1 MPDRRLYR
9 QPVNVLVV
17 AAAAFI
23 GGIGG
28 FILGQLAV
36 SASGESLSTL
46 AGLVSDLVQTQSS
59 GPVIAAGIA
68 AGSSIL
74 GAVLVPA
81 VTVFVLEKLNH
92 RKESHES

>member
-1 MPDRRLYR
+1 MSDRPLYR
-9 QPVNVLVV
+9 QPIAVLVV
-17 AAAAFI
+17 AAAAII

-28 FILGQLAV
+28 FILGRLAV

-46 AGLVSDLVQTQSS
+46 AGLISDLVQTQSS
-59 GPVIAAGIA
+59 GPIVAAGIA

-92 RKESHES
+92 RMENP